1 MSKLDKAE
9 ILLRE
14 AKEDLKHE
22 CYNKAVS
29 ASYFAVRLFVESFLP
44 GLMTRRDDKVAN
56 ALFREIERRTGR
68 EKAEEIKSNYLFL
81 FDQRKK
87 ADHRADIFGKEAE
100 EIVAMAERLM
110 REIEEILR

>member
-14 AKEDLKHE
+14 AKEDLKHG

-44 GLMTRRDDKVAN
+44 GLMTRRDDKIAN
-56 ALFREIERRTGR
+56 ALFREVERKVGR
-68 EKAEEIKSNYLFL
+68 ERAEEIKSSYLFL
-81 FDQRKK
+81 FDLRKK
-87 ADHRADIFGKEAE
+87 ADHRADTFGKEAE
-100 EIVAMAERLM
+100 EIVAIAERLM
-110 REIEEILR
+110 REIGEILK